1 MHHLSHVLMGIL
13 ALLGLLVTSQIHAQ
27 EPAGT
32 PQDRPIY
39 LPLVLATLPGTP
51 DPSPTPAPK
60 LPPVNP
66 SLATEVVRLTNLERE
81 KVGCPVLAASDRL
94 NTAAQNHSNDMA
106 SNQFF
111 AHTGSNGTS
120 PWQRIKATG
129 YLFTRAAENI
139 AMGAPT
145 PEEVVARWMESAAHR
160 ENILDC
166 NLREIG
172 VGFARDFSDLFGY
185 YWTQDLATPR

>member
-1 MHHLSHVLMGIL
+1 MPRLACALTVML
-13 ALLGLLVTSQIHAQ
+13 ALLGIVTDVQIHAQ
-27 EPAGT
+27 EPAAP
-32 PQDRPIY
+32 PQAGPIY
-39 LPLVLATLPGTP
+39 LPLVVATLPGTP
-51 DPSPTPAPK
+51 DPPPTPAPK
-60 LPPVNP
+60 LPPVNR
-66 SLATEVVRLTNLERE
+66 SLATEVVRLTNLERD
-81 KVGCPVLAASDRL
+81 KVGCPALAASDRL
-94 NTAAQNHSNDMA
+94 STAAQNHSDDMA

-111 AHTGSNGTS
+111 AHTGSDGTS

-129 YLFTRAAENI
+129 YFFTRAAENI

-172 VGFARDFSDLFGY
+172 VGFARDFSDQFGY